1 MSWDN
6 FTLEEFACIDDGSS
20 YTITWPSVNWVGGV
34 APTLPTSGYGIVELW
49 KVGSQLYGAFAGGV
63 A

>member
-1 MSWDN
+1 MK
-6 FTLEEFACIDDGSS
+6 FVTLRLLTLNVSDVLLNVKLAC
-20 YTITWPSVNWVGGV
+20 PSVNWVGGV